1 MSQENN
7 NRINKIAINEEQE
20 RLDKFFEILLK
31 ADLRTIQRFKSE
43 KENNEIKHLTMLDN
57 GIKIKL

>member
-7 NRINKIAINEEQE
+7 RVDKLRIDEEQA

-31 ADLRTIQRFKSE
+31 ADLRTVQRLKNE
-43 KENNEIKHLTMLDN
+43 KENNEQDKLFDN
-57 GIKIKL
+57 A

>member
-7 NRINKIAINEEQE
+7 NRINKIAIDEEQE

-43 KENNEIKHLTMLDN
+43 KENNENKTFDN
-57 GIKIKL
+57 A